1 MGVTVAATKRSSAL
15 IFPVTA
21 ILIAPATRLP
31 PLTWMRM
38 ILNRSVDGSGGG
50 LPAGAPGGV
59 GVGAPSFESVVL
71 LSGGEG
77 GGGRI
82 PGGGSGRLHRFFV
95 PAPGFLAAPTI
106 FAVC

>member
-50 LPAGAPGGV
+50 SPPAASGVAGWGAP
-59 GVGAPSFESVVL
+59 L
-71 LSGGEG
+71 
-77 GGGRI
+77 
-82 PGGGSGRLHRFFV
+82 LHRLLLLDEGNGWGVSIFPCCPQRSILFFA
-95 PAPGFLAAPTI
+95 PAPRLLCSPHRLS
-106 FAVC
+106 